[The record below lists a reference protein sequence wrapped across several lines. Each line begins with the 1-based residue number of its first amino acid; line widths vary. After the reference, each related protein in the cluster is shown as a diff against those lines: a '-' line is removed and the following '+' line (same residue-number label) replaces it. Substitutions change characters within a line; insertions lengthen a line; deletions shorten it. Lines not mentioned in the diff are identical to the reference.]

1 MRILV
6 INGPNLDLLGRREPE
21 IYGSTTLA
29 DLDTMIGEWGAELGV
44 AVSSRQTNS
53 EAEIIDLIHD
63 FDCEGLVINPGA
75 LTHTSH
81 AIADAIRG
89 VTPPAVEVH
98 ISNVRRREPWRAVSL
113 VSDACVRTIYG
124 RGMTGYRAAMR
135 HLVNRAAL
143 EFDTVA
149 YGPHRDNVGDL
160 RRGTGDTL
168 VVLSHGGF
176 WRGEYERDTTESLA
190 VDLTRRGYHTWNLEY
205 RRLDEGG
212 GWPASGH
219 DLLTALDHVPRLGLD
234 HSRVVLIGHSA
245 GSHLAMWA
253 AARSSTEVALH
264 VALGPF
270 LDLQAA
276 VDHDDPGAKES
287 LAMLIDGAPSVVEPG
302 KVPTVIVHGDDD
314 DIVPVARSVAF
325 AAQHGIEHHRSDCD
339 HFSVLD
345 PRRPEWDW
353 VIDRIGP
360 A

>member
-21 IYGSTTLA
+21 VYGSTTLA
-29 DLDTMIGEWGAELGV
+29 DLDAMVSGWGTDLDV

-89 VTPPAVEVH
+89 VSRPAVEVH

-124 RGMTGYRAAMR
+124 RGMTGYRDALR
-135 HLVNRAAL
+135 HLVNRAAVAF
-143 EFDTVA
+143 ETVA
-149 YGPHRDNVGDL
+149 YGPHHDNVGDVRL
-160 RRGTGDTL
+160 GTGGTL

-190 VDLTRRGYHTWNLEY
+190 VDLAGRGYHSWNLEY

-212 GWPASGH
+212 GWPASGQ
-219 DLLTALDHVPRLGLD
+219 DVLTALDHIPNLGLD
-234 HSRVVLIGHSA
+234 HERVVLIGHSA

-253 AARSSTEVALH
+253 AARSSTKVSLH
-264 VALGPF
+264 VALGPL

-276 VDHDDPGAKES
+276 VDHEDPGAKES
-287 LAMLIDGAPSVVEPG
+287 LAMLVHGAPSVIEPG
-302 KVPTVIVHGDDD
+302 EVPTVIVHGDND
-314 DIVPVARSVAF
+314 DIVPVNRSVAF
-325 AAQHGIEHHRSDCD
+325 AAQHDLEHHRSDYD

-353 VIDRIGP
+353 VIERIGP
-360 A
+360 P